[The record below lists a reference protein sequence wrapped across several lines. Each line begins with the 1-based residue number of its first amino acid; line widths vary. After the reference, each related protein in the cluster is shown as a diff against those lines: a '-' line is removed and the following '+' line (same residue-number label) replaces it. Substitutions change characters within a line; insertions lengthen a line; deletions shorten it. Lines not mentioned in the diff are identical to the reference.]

1 MMNELYDQSLRNMEE
16 CHRVLAARVHQ
27 PRAAAFGDGWVFRYS
42 ERDVHQALVQKLA
55 RVISGL
61 HAARLLMANGFL
73 QEQGA
78 LQRMLDEFN
87 EDVSFLAY
95 SVIHGETTELHREY
109 LAAFFQEE
117 FDNPIS
123 AIQSTQKRPMVP
135 RRKIRAYIARIQG
148 TSLNPSSGAE
158 VMRTVDKTYSGF
170 VHGASPHIMEM
181 YYGDPPYFHV
191 RGMLG
196 TSLANEHREDL
207 WNYFYR
213 SIGSFVLSAKA
224 FGDEPLCQSALKYM
238 RSFARAKGEDYGH
251 PTNDPGT

>member
-1 MMNELYDQSLRNMEE
+1 MMDEMYDQTLQNMEE

-27 PRAAAFGDGWVFRYS
+27 PTAVAYGDGYVFRYH

-61 HAARLLMANGFL
+61 HAARLLMAHGFL

-87 EDVSFLAY
+87 EDIRFLAH
-95 SVIHGETTELHREY
+95 SVVSGDTTELHRKY

-117 FDNPIS
+117 FDNPAS

-135 RRKIRAYIARIQG
+135 RRKIRACLARI
-148 TSLNPSSGAE
+148 PAASSDSSRHAE
-158 VMRTVDKTYSGF
+158 ATRTVDKTYSGF
-170 VHGASPHIMEM
+170 VHGASPHIMDM
-181 YYGDPPYFHV
+181 YYGDPPHFHV

-196 TSLANEHREDL
+196 TTLANDHREDL
-207 WNYFYR
+207 WNCFYR
-213 SIGSFVLSAKA
+213 SICSFVLSAKA
-224 FGDEPLCQSALKYM
+224 FGDETLCQRVLEYM
-238 RSFARAKGEDYGH
+238 RAFARAHGGDYAH
-251 PTNDPGT
+251 PPIGPET